1 MTAFLLIQC
10 IYLGISSWYTS
21 PVPPDSTN
29 FYEFITVRPVDALVF
44 MARSGYRPELFDV
57 SNFAGTVLLE
67 FPSDSTS
74 IAWAASILEE
84 PFQCEMTPLLV
95 EYGDSCTVP
104 DVEFVKD
111 TPLLLDAFL
120 RRVQHI
126 ISTGDEPGEQE
137 KLVEAVCASWAYIP
151 DATRALSLEVL
162 GKLGVDIT
170 GDLSI
175 EELEKAGIRAAARYF
190 SELGRVQTFN
200 TSGNE
205 TPLERI
211 YLASCSPPQE
221 AALMLSDPLWAVR
234 YNAVTACDPAL
245 LEPMLDDSTP
255 YVVLAA
261 AIARRD
267 AGYPDGAAKLSEIS
281 LMTGP
286 VGHMAAK
293 ELGASDSILLMELMI
308 HQEPGR
314 RAAAQTAWLSDSL
327 PVDSLMEEAWLLDP
341 YWLVPVSWAWYLVD
355 ISDFIHAETVLQDIL
370 SHRESY
376 TDPETIDEYAVIL
389 RSRLESG
396 EEEESVENFIWT
408 QYEFP
413 YDIEISIHDTVTI
426 RTDAGDLTIDLWD
439 DTAPITCSSF
449 LNLAKSGFYDGI
461 RFHRVIPGFVAQAGC
476 PEGVGTEG
484 PGYIIPNER
493 SPSHFGRGVLGMADA
508 GLNTAGSQFFIML
521 DDHGRLD
528 GRYTAFGR
536 VINTEF
542 LDEITVGTTIN
553 EVVCSIE

>member
-1 MTAFLLIQC
+1 MIVLLFIQC
-10 IYLGISSWYTS
+10 IYLGIPSWYIS
-21 PVPPDSTN
+21 PVPPDSTI
-29 FYEFITVRPVDALVF
+29 FYEFIAVRPVDALVF

-57 SNFAGTVLLE
+57 RNFAGTVLLE
-67 FPSDSTS
+67 FPSDSTN
-74 IAWAASILEE
+74 ITWAASILEE

-95 EYGDSCTVP
+95 EYGDSCIIP
-104 DVEFVKD
+104 EVELVKN

-120 RRVQHI
+120 RRIQHI
-126 ISTGDEPGEQE
+126 VSTGREPGEQE
-137 KLVEAVCASWAYIP
+137 KLVEVICTSWSDIP
-151 DATRALSLEVL
+151 AATRALSLEVL

-170 GDLSI
+170 GELNI
-175 EELEKAGIRAAARYF
+175 EELGSAGIGPAARYF
-190 SELGRVQTFN
+190 SELGRIQKFN

-205 TPLERI
+205 TSLERI
-211 YLASCSPPQE
+211 YITSCSPPQE
-221 AALMLSDPLWAVR
+221 ATLMLSDPLWAVR

-245 LEPMLDDSTP
+245 LEPMLDDSIP

-293 ELGASDSILLMELMI
+293 ELGAADTLLLKELMI

-327 PVDSLMEEAWLLDP
+327 PVDSLLEEAWILDP
-341 YWLVPVSWAWYLVD
+341 YWLVPISWAWHLVD
-355 ISDFIHAETVLQDIL
+355 ISDSIHAEAVLQDIL

-376 TDPETIDEYAVIL
+376 TDPVMIDEYSAIL
-389 RSRLESG
+389 HSRLEDG
-396 EEEESVENFIWT
+396 EEEGSVEYSGWT
-408 QYEFP
+408 QYDLPFDMGTLVP
-413 YDIEISIHDTVTI
+413 DTVTI
-426 RTDAGDLTIDLWD
+426 RTDSGDLRIELWD
-439 DTAPITCSSF
+439 DTAPIACGSF
-449 LNLAKSGFYDGI
+449 LYLAESGFYDGI

-484 PGYIIPNER
+484 PDYDLPNER
-493 SPSHFGRGVLGMADA
+493 SPRHFGRGVLGMADA

-528 GRYTAFGR
+528 GRYTAFGC
-536 VINTEF
+536 VTNTEF
-542 LDEITVGTTIN
+542 LDEITVGTIIN
-553 EVVCSIE
+553 EVVFSTE